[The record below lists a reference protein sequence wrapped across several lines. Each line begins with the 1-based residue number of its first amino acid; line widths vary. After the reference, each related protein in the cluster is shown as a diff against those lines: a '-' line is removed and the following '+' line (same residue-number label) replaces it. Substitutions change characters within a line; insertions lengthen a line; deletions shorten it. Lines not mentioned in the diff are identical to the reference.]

1 MFKRTIKH
9 LQHTVSPTFFPAQLI
24 AVAFCTG
31 ILDATTYADFQT
43 FASNQTGNAIMLP
56 VGMVGAARVQMLG
69 TGISLATFLFF
80 GCLSGQIGH
89 VLGHRKRWWLL
100 LSSFIQATF
109 VLIPAALL
117 YTRSVIISQVNAPL
131 LLFFLATSAGLQVSM
146 ARNLGVNEIP
156 TAMLTSPFIDFLTD
170 RHLFSG
176 SWSDRKLMSRNRRL
190 CYISAIWGGAFLGA
204 VMHRYSGSKEVILM
218 VGCMKLGIMASFWF
232 NREVEEGKSATVT
245 VKDEIESR
253 GSENG
258 SPELQPPQLSYDS

>member
-1 MFKRTIKH
+1 MFERISKH
-9 LQHTVSPTFFPAQLI
+9 LQHTVSPTFLPAQLI
-24 AVAFCTG
+24 AIAFCTG

-56 VGMVGAARVQMLG
+56 VGIVGATHVQMLC
-69 TGISLATFLFF
+69 TGASLATFLFF

-89 VLGHRKRWWLL
+89 AFGHRRRWWMI
-100 LSSFIQATF
+100 LSSFIQAMF

-117 YTRSVIISQVNAPL
+117 YTGSLSISPLHAPL
-131 LLFFLATSAGLQVSM
+131 LLFLLATSAGFQVAM

-170 RHLFSG
+170 RHLFAG
-176 SWSDRKLMSRNRRL
+176 SWNDGKLMGRNRRL

-204 VMHRYSGSKEVILM
+204 IMHRYWGSKEVILM

-232 NREVEEGKSATVT
+232 NREIEK
-245 VKDEIESR
+245 VKDEITSREKQDCQTYCSSES
-253 GSENG
+253 E
-258 SPELQPPQLSYDS
+258 Q